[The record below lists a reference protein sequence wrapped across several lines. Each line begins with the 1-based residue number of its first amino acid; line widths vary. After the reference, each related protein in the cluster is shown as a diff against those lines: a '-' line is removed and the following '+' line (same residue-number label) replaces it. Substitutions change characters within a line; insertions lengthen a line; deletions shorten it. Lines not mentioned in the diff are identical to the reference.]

1 MIVILENARILL
13 HTLYMIELIYVLL
26 KLKFSV
32 GSNIF
37 LRHQDKS
44 SYMYQFDCLTI
55 IDIWWKFEVKRL
67 RNDKVM
73 NKNWIFFGDP
83 EFYSTTW
90 FNIFLCSCFL
100 HNFVNFYPFDVKFS
114 PDVLFSEAIK
124 LMYKWTH
131 ILMMTKSIT
140 KTKFRL

>member
-1 MIVILENARILL
+1 MYHNILC
-13 HTLYMIELIYVLL
+13 LYFCSFGL
-26 KLKFSV
+26 KPNFSF
-32 GSNIF
+32 GKRF
-37 LRHQDKS
+37 GHHQDMCS
-44 SYMYQFDCLTI
+44 FMCQFDCLTI
-55 IDIWWKFEVKRL
+55 IDMWWKFEVKRL

-73 NKNWIFFGDP
+73 NTSWIFFGGP
-83 EFYSTTW
+83 ENNSTTW
-90 FNIFLCSCFL
+90 LYYFLYSCFL